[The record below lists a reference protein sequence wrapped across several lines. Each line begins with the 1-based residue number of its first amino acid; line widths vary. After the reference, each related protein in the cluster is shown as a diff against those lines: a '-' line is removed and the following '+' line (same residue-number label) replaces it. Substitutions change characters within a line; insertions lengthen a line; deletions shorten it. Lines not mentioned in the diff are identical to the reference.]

1 MGGSKAP
8 LETARGPAINRPGQ
22 DTLNVLRK
30 QLIAA
35 VAAGSL
41 AALLSGCTTPT
52 EPLESTAKG
61 NVAQVSAATEIPS
74 AEGVTAA
81 ETAEAGNAKILN
93 QKSTVAQKGT
103 YIRVLVNG
111 APITNYDIQ
120 RRAKFRQLRR
130 LNASQEETIKELID
144 ERVKMTAAAQRN
156 MVATDEQ
163 VNEAFANFAKSNKA
177 TPEKMAAQLDGIGIG
192 AEHFKEYI
200 RTQITWGRMAGGQ
213 LQRETRQKTATKTLA
228 DIRKSGQQKPQ
239 TTEYLLQQ
247 IIFVIP
253 KEKAKSPP
261 LVKSRTAEAQTYRA
275 QYQGCDKAI
284 ELAKSFKD
292 VAVKELGRSLQPE
305 LPQNWAEP
313 IKATQQGQLTP
324 PQTTDKGVEMIGICR
339 ATITDD
345 DKAAEVISQA
355 EAFEKLENKGDDASA
370 EFLAELRKSS
380 TVVYR

>member
-1 MGGSKAP
+1 MK
-8 LETARGPAINRPGQ
+8 
-22 DTLNVLRK
+22 VLRK

-41 AALLSGCTTPT
+41 AAALSGCTTPT

-61 NVAQVSAATEIPS
+61 NVAQVSAAAEIPAAEGEAAAKS
-74 AEGVTAA
+74 AEA
-81 ETAEAGNAKILN
+81 NAKILN
-93 QKSTVAQKGT
+93 QKNTVAQKGT

-130 LNASQEETIKELID
+130 LDASQEETIKELID
-144 ERVKMTAAAQRN
+144 ERVKMTAAAQRS
-156 MVATDEQ
+156 MVASDEQ
-163 VNEAFANFAKSNKA
+163 VNEAFNNFAKSNKA
-177 TPEKMAAQLDGIGIG
+177 TPERMAAQLDGIGIG
-192 AEHFKEYI
+192 ADHFKDYI
-200 RTQITWGRMAGGQ
+200 RAQITWSRMAGGQ
-213 LQRETRQKTATKTLA
+213 LQRETRQKTASKTLA

-253 KEKAKSPP
+253 KDKAKSPP
-261 LVKSRTAEAQTYRA
+261 LVKARTAEAQTYRA
-275 QYQGCDKAI
+275 QYQGCEKAM

-305 LPQNWAEP
+305 LPENWAEP
-313 IKATQQGQLTP
+313 IKATQEGQLTP
-324 PQTTDKGVEMIGICR
+324 PQATEKGVEMIGICR
-339 ATITDD
+339 AKVTDD
-345 DKAAEVISQA
+345 DKAAEVITQA
-355 EAFEKLENKGDDASA
+355 ETFKQLEDKGDDASA